1 MPNRGQTQDQGQRGR
16 TNPGTFSPDDDETA
30 QNEDNQRQAQQL
42 PDEQQASRNQRDLP
56 EDEGADI
63 ESDDD
68 VGADDDDEVTG
79 VSQ

>member
-16 TNPGTFSPDDDETA
+16 NPGTFSPDDDETA
-30 QNEDNQRQAQQL
+30 QNEDNQREAQQ
-42 PDEQQASRNQRDLP
+42 QQARRSERDLP
-56 EDEGADI
+56 EDEGTNI

-68 VGADDDDEVTG
+68 AGADDDEVTG